1 MSIEQ
6 PPTPADELVLLDT
19 PDPRPLWKKK
29 KKELG
34 IAGAIAAVVVGLIAY
49 AMLTSSTGP
58 NPVGAAQATQQQ
70 PEPVAVPR
78 HPIVPMEM
86 APALQEQY
94 QFYRFVHFL
103 HEMEACPRLAQS
115 EGGRDVEARAL
126 DNLGSA
132 VRDLLAA
139 YDFGECE
146 ERPEYAVH
154 PERGKWLRHWATQ

>member
-1 MSIEQ
+1 MNIDQ
-6 PPTPADELVLLDT
+6 PATPQEELVLLDT
-19 PDPRPLWKKK
+19 PDLRPLWKKK

-49 AMLTSSTGP
+49 AMLTSSTGGP
-58 NPVGAAQATQQQ
+58 NPALATQQQQ
-70 PEPVAVPR
+70 PEPSAVPTP
-78 HPIVPMEM
+78 PIVPMEM

-103 HEMEACPRLAQS
+103 HEMEACPLLAKL

-126 DNLGSA
+126 DNLGTV
-132 VRDLLAA
+132 VRNLLAA

-146 ERPEYAVH
+146 ERPEYAMH
-154 PERGKWLRHWATQ
+154 PERGKWLRYWATQ

>member
-1 MSIEQ
+1 MNIEQ
-6 PPTPADELVLLDT
+6 PATPQDELALLDT

-49 AMLTSSTGP
+49 AMLTNST
-58 NPVGAAQATQQQ
+58 VDATAALATQQQ
-70 PEPVAVPR
+70 PEPVVVPR
-78 HPIVPMEM
+78 PPIVPMEM
-86 APALQEQY
+86 APALQEQF

-103 HEMEACPRLAQS
+103 HEMEACPLLAKS
-115 EGGRDVEARAL
+115 EGGRDVEGRAL
-126 DNLGSA
+126 DKLGTA

-146 ERPEYAVH
+146 ERPEYAAH
-154 PERGKWLRHWATQ
+154 PERGKWLRYWATQ